1 MKDLKKLFFIL
12 FYFIFLNSF
21 GQEGLLIKNIK
32 NGNAWMYEKG
42 ARVTYIKFGEDEYT
56 TARLNALL
64 DSSIVFGDD
73 TVKLKEIAGIR
84 KRSPLHKIARAAGIP
99 VMLIGSLF
107 IGDGLIDAFGYHEK
121 DAGTKL
127 FLLGV
132 GIFALGYLPYQ
143 LNIQDLTVGF
153 GGEWKLEICRG
164 CLSQ

>member
-1 MKDLKKLFFIL
+1 
-12 FYFIFLNSF
+12 
-21 GQEGLLIKNIK
+21 
-32 NGNAWMYEKG
+32 
-42 ARVTYIKFGEDEYT
+42 
-56 TARLNALL
+56 
-64 DSSIVFGDD
+64 
-73 TVKLKEIAGIR
+73 
-84 KRSPLHKIARAAGIP
+84 
-99 VMLIGSLF
+99 MLIGSLF